1 MNYPSDSTYA
11 VQPVGDTGNNASAA
25 FLDQVYPVPPSGTA
39 SGDSSISANPTFAPS
54 NTHDLLPSLTLAP
67 ETHGDSRANF
77 DPLGQ
82 SPSEVNAS
90 FSPTEV
96 SAAQTGVNPWDT
108 YVMDPVAETRGT
120 TDAAPEKIDPSQVVP
135 QLEQSLQTQFDEV
148 VKLGTSSD
156 LSTPEAQAQLQT
168 ALNDLLET
176 AVKLGAAR
184 ELTQGVE
191 AVPAESVPA
200 EAMPSEAMP
209 SEAMPSEAMPSEAM
223 PGDSTTS
230 LPEVVAGQTDV
241 APLDENPYEPQV
253 PPVAPA
259 ALGDS
264 TSESLSPAQE
274 QYAATEQPVPAP
286 QPTGTAGDA
295 GLKQDQLKSQVEQIL
310 NLAVQAQP
318 NAGNANSGIVDN
330 FKTALL
336 NAVKTAHEIGAQGMA
351 QQSMSGAESSPS
363 STNMG

>member
-25 FLDQVYPVPPSGTA
+25 FLDQVYPVPPNGA
-39 SGDSSISANPTFAPS
+39 AGGDNSISANPAFAPA
-54 NTHDLLPSLTLAP
+54 TADDLLPALTLAP
-67 ETHGDSRANF
+67 ETHGDSGANF
-77 DPLGQ
+77 DPSGQ
-82 SPSEVNAS
+82 SPSEVNTTGVT
-90 FSPTEV
+90 TEL

-108 YVMDPVAETRGT
+108 YVMDPVAETRGAV
-120 TDAAPEKIDPSQVVP
+120 DVAPEKIDPSQVVP

-156 LSTPEAQAQLQT
+156 LSTPEAQTQLQT
-168 ALNDLLET
+168 ALNGLLET

-184 ELTQGVE
+184 ELTQGAE
-191 AVPAESVPA
+191 AVPTESVPA
-200 EAMPSEAMP
+200 EAMPTEAMP
-209 SEAMPSEAMPSEAM
+209 S
-223 PGDSTTS
+223 DSTTS
-230 LPEVVAGQTDV
+230 LPQGVGGQPDV

-253 PPVAPA
+253 PPVAPE
-259 ALGDS
+259 ALADS
-264 TSESLSPAQE
+264 TNHSESLSPAQE
-274 QYAATEQPVPAP
+274 QYAATEQPVPAA

-295 GLKQDQLKSQVEQIL
+295 GLMQDQLKSQVEQIL

-318 NAGNANSGIVDN
+318 NAGNANSGVVDN

-351 QQSMSGAESSPS
+351 QQGMSGSELSPS
-363 STNMG
+363 STSMG